1 LSSELKS
8 ADLEGED
15 LSREILA
22 CENKVYETFL
32 GPQPDVEAFQTL
44 TLPDYLSIPPN
55 GVISTREENVIALK
69 SGVAFSSIQIKN
81 SQVRKLSPTSALIV
95 ARVLIEAA
103 AGGHNIS
110 SETLTSTVWV
120 KQDGKWL
127 AQLHTSTKVAQGSE
141 LRIRRRGNS
150 TAEEYAFPD
159 ARAEAE
165 GEVHRCPCGSKSW
178 RRWFESFGR

>member
-15 LSREILA
+15 LSKEILA

-32 GPQPDVEAFQTL
+32 GPQPDVEAFQKL
-44 TLPDYLSIPPN
+44 ILPDYLYITHN
-55 GVISTREENVIALK
+55 GVIWTGEENIISLK
-69 SGVAFSSIQIKN
+69 SGVAFSSIEIKN

-103 AGGHNIS
+103 AGGHDLS
-110 SETLTSTVWV
+110 TETLTSTVWV

-127 AQLHTSTKVAQGSE
+127 AQLHTSIKVAQR
-141 LRIRRRGNS
+141 LNRREMAHG
-150 TAEEYAFPD
+150 
-159 ARAEAE
+159 
-165 GEVHRCPCGSKSW
+165 
-178 RRWFESFGR
+178 

>member
-15 LSREILA
+15 LSKEILA

-32 GPQPDVEAFQTL
+32 GPQPDVEAFQKL
-44 TLPDYLSIPPN
+44 ILPDYLYITHN
-55 GVISTREENVIALK
+55 GVIWTGEENIISLK
-69 SGVAFSSIQIKN
+69 SGVAFSSIEIKN

-103 AGGHNIS
+103 AGGHDLS
-110 SETLTSTVWV
+110 TETLTSTVWV

-127 AQLHTSTKVAQGSE
+127 AQLHTSIKVAQG
-141 LRIRRRGNS
+141 
-150 TAEEYAFPD
+150 
-159 ARAEAE
+159 
-165 GEVHRCPCGSKSW
+165 
-178 RRWFESFGR
+178 

>member
-8 ADLEGED
+8 ADLDAED

-32 GPQPDVEAFQTL
+32 GPQPDVEAFQKL
-44 TLPDYLSIPPN
+44 ILPDYLYITHN
-55 GVISTREENVIALK
+55 GVIWTGEENIISLK
-69 SGVAFSSIQIKN
+69 SGVAFSSIEIKN

-103 AGGHNIS
+103 AGGHDLS
-110 SETLTSTVWV
+110 TETLTSTVWV

-127 AQLHTSTKVAQGSE
+127 AQLHTSIKVAQG
-141 LRIRRRGNS
+141 
-150 TAEEYAFPD
+150 
-159 ARAEAE
+159 
-165 GEVHRCPCGSKSW
+165 
-178 RRWFESFGR
+178 